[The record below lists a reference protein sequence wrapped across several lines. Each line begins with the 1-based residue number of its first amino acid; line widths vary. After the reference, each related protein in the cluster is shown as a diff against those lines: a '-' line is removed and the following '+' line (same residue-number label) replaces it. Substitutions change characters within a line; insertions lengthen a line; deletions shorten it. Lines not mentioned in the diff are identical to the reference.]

1 MSYFLF
7 VAEPEKRKIP
17 LKRSVHFYILLP
29 EVVVRAGSL
38 HILYQQENQQT
49 ENVLL
54 LRSDKIA
61 TPSCAASKCK
71 NVLFYL
77 IGEIKM
83 TITEIMNNKSLK
95 RLEKRNSLA
104 EAIIN
109 REFNVSIILE
119 ACESLPEK
127 NISLLLEAIEEVSRS
142 KEFTLEADYLDLA
155 EKYILSSDNS
165 CKREASRI
173 VGNLANKF
181 PTKLDKAITALFQ
194 NTKNDGTVIR
204 WASAYALSR
213 IIIIPQ
219 YAKSPLFEQISDL
232 CAKENESR
240 VKNQYIKA
248 LKKAEKIR

>member
-54 LRSDKIA
+54 LRSDKMA

-83 TITEIMNNKSLK
+83 TITEIINNNSLN
-95 RLEKRNSLA
+95 RLEKRNTLA
-104 EAIIN
+104 EAKIN
-109 REFNVSIILE
+109 RENNFSII
-119 ACESLPEK
+119 
-127 NISLLLEAIEEVSRS
+127 EAIPMDSFPQS
-142 KEFTLEADYLDLA
+142 LDNA
-155 EKYILSSDNS
+155 AF
-165 CKREASRI
+165 R
-173 VGNLANKF
+173 
-181 PTKLDKAITALFQ
+181 AI
-194 NTKNDGTVIR
+194 
-204 WASAYALSR
+204 
-213 IIIIPQ
+213 
-219 YAKSPLFEQISDL
+219 
-232 CAKENESR
+232 
-240 VKNQYIKA
+240 
-248 LKKAEKIR
+248 